1 SCWQRGQRPDGQRAM
16 TETTSCSSLRE
27 TLSMSKPKG
36 KEKKVDEI
44 IRLGENSR
52 KMMIW
57 GLRYS
62 LVYHLTQ
69 ACRGFTKYGGVP
81 YYASNLKRLVRIII
95 YSQSGDRRLYEEETR
110 HIMSQ
115 ADTGDCTNLLYP
127 IHCQ

>member
-1 SCWQRGQRPDGQRAM
+1 
-16 TETTSCSSLRE
+16 
-27 TLSMSKPKG
+27 MSKPKG
-36 KEKKVDEI
+36 KAKKVDEI

-81 YYASNLKRLVRIII
+81 YSASF
-95 YSQSGDRRLYEEETR
+95 G
-110 HIMSQ
+110 HIMLHISIEI
-115 ADTGDCTNLLYP
+115 AWWKVASKIEDSRSEAGIVCCFYGILIIP
-127 IHCQ
+127 G